1 MTGAIGPRIEGVQL
15 FLQRKRTLKGRLSP
29 GDLDASTKTCTWTIS
44 FPSSNTH
51 ICQWTARERAYVQ
64 ERWPCFKPTNKE
76 IDLRPNT

>member
-29 GDLDASTKTCTWTIS
+29 KDLDAPTQTCTRTIS
-44 FPSSNTH
+44 FPSSATH

-64 ERWPCFKPTNKE
+64 QGWPCSKPKNIE